1 MQQHP
6 IPQDITNYKFHL
18 IGKMTLKQ
26 FGELAAGAIL
36 AFIIYSTNLI
46 GIIKWPLILFTVGL
60 AAMVAFVPIEERP
73 MDHWI
78 ITFFKNLW
86 KPTKFYWKRKS
97 QIPEVFSHQA
107 KKIDPQYSNPE
118 VDLSPA
124 RKQRINE
131 YLYSIPQNEEL
142 DDWDKARNQE
152 VGRLISEF
160 EQVEVDPEEIE
171 IKKKTEKPKLKTRV
185 RNLAPQK
192 ASSRLDK
199 SELEEKEKVEIVAA
213 PKTEAENNFEQ
224 LTQVE
229 EKETVDAFANL
240 AGNKNEPIFESN
252 NQAIAENENS
262 DTNEITPESDNKAE
276 DRVAKLIAA
285 EKNKK
290 SEETTEEPAVQET
303 KNNENLIES
312 SFNKDLPLPNRSNLP
327 NQLAGMIF
335 NQAGEIIPNALI
347 EIKNEQGQSS
357 RIVKSNEFGQY
368 FIRTP
373 LKNGDYQIH
382 IEHPDYQFQA
392 FELEIKGKILA
403 PLEIRALT

>member
-1 MQQHP
+1 LLLFSKIFGNQP
-6 IPQDITNYKFHL
+6 SFTGKGKVKF
-18 IGKMTLKQ
+18 
-26 FGELAAGAIL
+26 
-36 AFIIYSTNLI
+36 
-46 GIIKWPLILFTVGL
+46 
-60 AAMVAFVPIEERP
+60 
-73 MDHWI
+73 
-78 ITFFKNLW
+78 
-86 KPTKFYWKRKS
+86 
-97 QIPEVFSHQA
+97 HQA
-107 KKIDPQYSNPE
+107 KKIDPSYSTPE

-124 RKQRINE
+124 RKKRINE

-160 EQVEVDPEEIE
+160 DQVEVDPKDVEIE
-171 IKKKTEKPKLKTRV
+171 QKKEKPKLKTRV

-192 ASSRLDK
+192 ASSRLDA
-199 SELEEKEKVEIVAA
+199 SELESENKVEIVAA
-213 PKTEAENNFEQ
+213 PKTTAENNFEQ
-224 LTQVE
+224 LTQE
-229 EKETVDAFANL
+229 EIYSESPENKNEPETTNSFANL
-240 AGNKNEPIFESN
+240 AENKNEPIFESS

-262 DTNEITPESDNKAE
+262 DTNAIAPESNNQAE
-276 DRVAKLIAA
+276 DRVAELIAA

-290 SEETTEEPAVQET
+290 AAETNTETIEATEKITNSQEN
-303 KNNENLIES
+303 KSNSKLIES
-312 SFNKDLPLPNRSNLP
+312 SFNKDLPLPNRSDLP
-327 NQLAGMIF
+327 NQIAGMIL

-392 FELEIKGKILA
+392 FELEIKGKILP
-403 PLEIRALT
+403 PLEIRALA